1 MRTSQVCGSTGKPP
15 GRLRRCA
22 LPACQ
27 LALLAV
33 VLQSGPAPAA
43 PAVSLAVIVNPGVPV
58 TALSTT
64 ELASIFTRATR
75 TWKDG
80 GTVRAL
86 NLQPGSPERIEFDR
100 VVLEMGPDRSTQ
112 YWMDRQ
118 VRGEEGAPKA
128 IAQADIVV
136 SLVGTMNGSVSYV
149 PENKVDAKVRVVA
162 RIRNGKMVAP

>member
-1 MRTSQVCGSTGKPP
+1 MHTSQVCRPGKVS
-15 GRLRRCA
+15 GRLCRYA

-33 VLQSGPAPAA
+33 MLQSGPAPAA
-43 PAVSLAVIVNPGVPV
+43 APVSLAVIVNPATPV
-58 TALSTT
+58 NTISTA

-80 GTVRAL
+80 TTVRAL
-86 NLQPGSPERIEFDR
+86 NLQPGTPERAEFDR
-100 VVLEMGPDRSTQ
+100 VVLEMAPDRSTQ

-128 IAQADIVV
+128 IGQADVVV
-136 SLVGTMNGSVSYV
+136 SLVGTMSGSVSYI
-149 PENKVDAKVRVVA
+149 PENKVDAKVKVVA
-162 RIRNGKMVAP
+162 RIRGGKLVAP

>member
-1 MRTSQVCGSTGKPP
+1 MPTSRDRASTRKLP
-15 GRLRRCA
+15 GRPRRYWLSA
-22 LPACQ
+22 IQLTL
-27 LALLAV
+27 LAL
-33 VLQSGPAPAA
+33 VLQSGRAPAA
-43 PAVSLAVIVNPGVPV
+43 PPVSLAVIVNPAAPV
-58 TALSTT
+58 NALGSA

-80 GTVRAL
+80 ATIRPL
-86 NLQPGSPERIEFDR
+86 NLQTGSSEREEFDR
-100 VVLEMGPDRSTQ
+100 VVLEMGPERSTQ

-136 SLVGTMNGSVSYV
+136 SLVGTMSGSVGYV

-162 RIRNGKMVAP
+162 RIRGGKVVAP

>member
-1 MRTSQVCGSTGKPP
+1 MRTSQVCASPGKPS
-15 GRLRRCA
+15 GRLRRYV

-43 PAVSLAVIVNPGVPV
+43 PPVALAVIVNPAAPV
-58 TALSTT
+58 NAMSTT
-64 ELASIFTRATR
+64 ELASIFTRSTR

-80 GTVRAL
+80 STVRAL
-86 NLQPGSPERIEFDR
+86 NLQPGSPERGEFDR
-100 VVLEMGPDRSTQ
+100 VVLEMTPERSTQ

-136 SLVGTMNGSVSYV
+136 SLVGTMNGSVGYV
-149 PENKVDAKVRVVA
+149 PESKVDAKVRVVA
-162 RIRNGKMVAP
+162 RIRNGRLVAP